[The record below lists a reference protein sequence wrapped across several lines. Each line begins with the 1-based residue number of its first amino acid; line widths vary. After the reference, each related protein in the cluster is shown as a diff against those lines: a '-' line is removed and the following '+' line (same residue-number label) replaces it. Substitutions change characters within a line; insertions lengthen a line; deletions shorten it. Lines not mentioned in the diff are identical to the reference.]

1 MLIMTTVSRSCAM
14 SRIASILLTALA
26 IALGAG
32 AAQAADSI
40 VRKSAPPPVHGV
52 LTPVPDEALVVAQPV
67 VEVAPKPY
75 IGPPDVAYG
84 CKRVWRC
91 DAQVC
96 EWRRG
101 CHGIYGYMEGPYYSK
116 PLAERQ
122 WERDGWPVAGTTSR
136 TRTVGQPSP
145 K

>member
-1 MLIMTTVSRSCAM
+1 M
-14 SRIASILLTALA
+14 SRIASTLIVTLA
-26 IALGAG
+26 IAFGAST
-32 AAQAADSI
+32 AQAADSI

-52 LTPVPDEALVVAQPV
+52 LTQVADEALVVPQV

-75 IGPPDVAYG
+75 IGPPDVAFG

-122 WERDGWPVAGTTSR
+122 WERDGWPATTGTRTR
-136 TRTVGQPSP
+136 TRTVAEPSL